1 MKRLLV
7 LGSSGQVARALV
19 AQGPAAG
26 WDVTAL
32 GRAHIDLAK
41 PDAIAAAIA
50 ASKPDAL
57 ANAAAYTAVDKAES
71 EPDAAAFLNGEM
83 PGRAAA
89 AAAAANIP
97 FVHLS
102 SDYVFG
108 GQERIPYRE
117 ADPTEPLSV
126 YGRTKRAGEIAAYK
140 AAGKAG
146 GRCVILRTS
155 WVFAPWGA
163 NFVRTMLRLA
173 KTQERLRVVDD
184 QQGGPTSAI
193 DIADAVLAILARQ
206 LAGEHKSGL
215 GLFHFQ
221 GRPPTTWA
229 RFAEAILDEG
239 AAHGHPRPPV
249 ERIATHEYKLPA
261 ARPAWGVLDCARIAR
276 EYDITPPD
284 WRKRLAATVSTILAD
299 GV

>member
-7 LGSSGQVARALV
+7 LGASGQVARALV
-19 AQGPAAG
+19 VQGPALG

-32 GRAHIDLAK
+32 GRDRIDLEK
-41 PDAIAAAIA
+41 PDAIAFAIA
-50 ASKPDAL
+50 AAKPDAL

-71 EPDAAAFLNGEM
+71 EPGAAAFLNAEL

-89 AAAAANIP
+89 AAAAAGIP

-140 AAGKAG
+140 AG

-173 KTQERLRVVDD
+173 KTQDRLRVVDD
-184 QQGGPTSAI
+184 QQGGPTSAL
-193 DIADAVLAILARQ
+193 DIADAVLAILSRH
-206 LAGEHKSGL
+206 LAGEHVTGL

-221 GRPPTTWA
+221 SRPPTTWA

-239 AAHGHPRPPV
+239 AALGHPRPPV
-249 ERIATHEYKLPA
+249 ERIATHDYPLPA

-276 EYDITPPD
+276 EYDVKPPD
-284 WRKRLAATVSTILAD
+284 WRKRLAPSVAAILAE

>member
-7 LGSSGQVARALV
+7 LGSSGQIARALL
-19 AQGPAAG
+19 AQGPASG

-32 GRAHIDLAK
+32 GRAQIDLAK
-41 PDAIAAAIA
+41 PDAIAAAVA
-50 ASKPDAL
+50 AAKPDAL
-57 ANAAAYTAVDKAES
+57 ANAAAYTAVDRAEN

-83 PGRAAA
+83 PGHAAA
-89 AAAAANIP
+89 AAAAAGIP

-126 YGRTKRAGEIAAYK
+126 YGRTKRAGEVAAY
-140 AAGKAG
+140 KAG

-184 QQGGPTSAI
+184 QQGGPTPAL
-193 DIADAVLAILARQ
+193 DIADAVLAILRRQ
-206 LAGEHKSGL
+206 LEGEHKSGL

-229 RFAEAILDEG
+229 RFAEAILEEG
-239 AAHGHPRPPV
+239 ASQGHRHPPV
-249 ERIATHEYKLPA
+249 DRIATHEYKLPA

-276 EYDITPPD
+276 EYEITPPD
-284 WRKRLAATVSTILAD
+284 WRKRLAATVAAILAD

>member
-7 LGSSGQVARALV
+7 LGASGQVARALL

-32 GRAHIDLAK
+32 GRDRIDLAA
-41 PDAIAAAIA
+41 PGAIPAAIAAAT
-50 ASKPDAL
+50 PDAL
-57 ANAAAYTAVDKAES
+57 ANAAAYTAVDKAEN
-71 EPDAAAFLNGEM
+71 EPDAAAFLNAEM

-89 AAAAANIP
+89 AAAAAGIP

-102 SDYVFG
+102 TDYVFD
-108 GQERIPYRE
+108 GQARIPYRE
-117 ADPTEPLSV
+117 ADPTGPLGV
-126 YGRTKRAGEIAAYK
+126 YGRTKRAGEIAVDA
-140 AAGKAG
+140 AG

-173 KTQERLRVVDD
+173 KTQARLRVVDD
-184 QQGGPTSAI
+184 QEGGPTSAL
-193 DIADAVLAILARQ
+193 DIADAALAILRRQ
-206 LAGEHKSGL
+206 LEGARKSGL

-239 AAHGHPRPPV
+239 ALLGHPRPPV
-249 ERIATHEYKLPA
+249 DRIATHEYRLPA

-276 EYDITPPD
+276 EYDVMPPD
-284 WRKRLAATVSTILAD
+284 WRPRMAAAVAAILAE

>member
-7 LGSSGQVARALV
+7 LGASGQVARALL
-19 AQGPAAG
+19 AQGPVAG

-32 GRAHIDLAK
+32 GRAQIDLAK
-41 PDAIAAAIA
+41 PDSIAAAIEA
-50 ASKPDAL
+50 AKPDAL

-71 EPDAAAFLNGEM
+71 EPEAAAFLNAEM

-89 AAAAANIP
+89 AAAAAGIP

-140 AAGKAG
+140 AG
-146 GRCVILRTS
+146 GRCAILRTS

-184 QQGGPTSAI
+184 QQGGPTSAL
-193 DIADAVLAILARQ
+193 DIADAVFAILKRQ
-206 LAGEHKSGL
+206 CEGEHKSGL
-215 GLFHFQ
+215 GLLHFQ

-239 AAHGHPRPPV
+239 AVHGHPRPPV

-284 WRKRLAATVSTILAD
+284 WRKRLAATVSAILAD

>member
-7 LGSSGQVARALV
+7 LGSSGQVARALL
-19 AQGPAAG
+19 AQGPGAG

-32 GRAHIDLAK
+32 GRNQIDLAK

-89 AAAAANIP
+89 AAAAAGIP

-126 YGRTKRAGEIAAYK
+126 YGRTKRAGEIAAY
-140 AAGKAG
+140 KAG

-184 QQGGPTSAI
+184 QQGGPTSAL
-193 DIADAVLAILARQ
+193 DIADAVLAILRRQ
-206 LAGEHKSGL
+206 SAGEHKSGL

-239 AAHGHPRPPV
+239 ATRGHPRPPV

-284 WRKRLAATVSTILAD
+284 WRKHLPATVAAILAD

>member
-1 MKRLLV
+1 MPRLLV
-7 LGSSGQVARALV
+7 LGASGQVARAL
-19 AQGPAAG
+19 ALQGPASG
-26 WDVTAL
+26 WGVTAL
-32 GRAHIDLAK
+32 GRGQIDLAR

-50 ASKPDAL
+50 AAKPDAL
-57 ANAAAYTAVDKAES
+57 ANAAAYTAVDKAEN
-71 EPDAAAFLNGEM
+71 EPDAASFLNGQV
-83 PGRAAA
+83 PGLAARAAA
-89 AAAAANIP
+89 AADIP

-140 AAGKAG
+140 AG

-155 WVFAPWGA
+155 WVFAPWGN

-173 KTQERLRVVDD
+173 KTQASLRVVDD

-193 DIADAVLAILARQ
+193 DIADAVLAILRRQ
-206 LAGEHKSGL
+206 LEGEHKAGL

-221 GRPPTTWA
+221 GRPPTSWA
-229 RFAEAILDEG
+229 RFAEAILDE
-239 AAHGHPRPPV
+239 AARQGHRRPPV
-249 ERIATHEYKLPA
+249 ERISTHEYPLPA
-261 ARPAWGVLDCARIAR
+261 ARPAWGVLDCARISR
-276 EYDITPPD
+276 EYDIKPPD
-284 WRKRLAATVSTILAD
+284 WRPRLAATVAALLAD